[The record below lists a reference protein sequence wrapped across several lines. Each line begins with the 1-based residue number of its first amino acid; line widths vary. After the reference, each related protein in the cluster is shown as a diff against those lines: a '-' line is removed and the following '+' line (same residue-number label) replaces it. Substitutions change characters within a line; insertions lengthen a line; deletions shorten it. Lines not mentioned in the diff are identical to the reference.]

1 MSEPLRIMIA
11 AGGTGGHVFP
21 AIAIADAISEAR
33 PGTEFLFVGTRDR
46 MEWKAVPSAGYEI
59 SPIWISGL
67 HRRLTL
73 KNLLFPFKLIVS
85 LWQSRR
91 LLRRYRPHAV
101 ISCGGF
107 VAGPVGWMAA
117 RMGIP
122 LFLQEQNSFPGVT
135 NRKLAPKAELIFTA
149 FDEAEKWLPKEK
161 IIVAGNPVR
170 QNLIRKLQDPE
181 FPQQAREYFGL
192 EKARPVLLVMGGSG
206 GAKSINDAMLSHIGE
221 LLDEEI
227 QVIWQ
232 CGEVYLDDIR
242 RELGEET
249 HAGLRLYGFMDDI
262 TEAWAA
268 ADLIVS
274 RAGAI
279 TCSEL
284 LATGKAGVLVPS
296 PHVAGDHQ
304 THNARSLADKGAA
317 IMISDSVLAEGLA
330 DRVRSLIHDSAQRG
344 ILQKQARKM
353 AKKDAAAD
361 IARHILE
368 RVAAEPASHNPP
380 STREFQNSNTKA

>member
-344 ILQKQARKM
+344 IMQKQARKM

>member
-192 EKARPVLLVMGGSG
+192 DKARPVLLVMGGSG